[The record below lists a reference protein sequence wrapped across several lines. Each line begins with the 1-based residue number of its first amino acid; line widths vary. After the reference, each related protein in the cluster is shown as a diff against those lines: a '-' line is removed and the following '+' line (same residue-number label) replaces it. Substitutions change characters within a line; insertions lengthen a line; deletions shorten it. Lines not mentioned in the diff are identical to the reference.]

1 MLDYDVERRAVVD
14 EKWKEDVDSNSAFN
28 WISQCSKVADWRYLP
43 EISIASMRE
52 QLKQSSHLEA
62 VSCVADRP

>member
-28 WISQCSKVADWRYLP
+28 WISQCSKVADWR
-43 EISIASMRE
+43 
-52 QLKQSSHLEA
+52 
-62 VSCVADRP
+62 